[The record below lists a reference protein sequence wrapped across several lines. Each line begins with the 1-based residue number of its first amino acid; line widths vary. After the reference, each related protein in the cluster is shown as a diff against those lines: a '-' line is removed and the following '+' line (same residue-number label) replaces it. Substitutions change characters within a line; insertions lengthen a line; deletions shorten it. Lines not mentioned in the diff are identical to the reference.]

1 MPGSLYSSANL
12 LLSVICR
19 FYLTLRYTVFD
30 VVDVEKSYRVSLFF
44 ASCCRLNVN
53 KLKNIRSLSNN
64 RLQISTLEIF

>member
-30 VVDVEKSYRVSLFF
+30 VVDVEKATGCPCFLHHAVD
-44 ASCCRLNVN
+44 
-53 KLKNIRSLSNN
+53 
-64 RLQISTLEIF
+64 